1 MTASDPRDPAQA
13 SAAARDKA
21 LESRAADL
29 RNHMLGEWAAGLMG
43 LDNPKAYAAAVS
55 RSQAEQPR
63 DEDVHRKVSHDLTD
77 SGLASAA
84 AEVWAKMDEFLAQAR
99 ARLAGEGPDRGRAG

>member
-1 MTASDPRDPAQA
+1 MSASDPRDPAHG
-13 SAAARDKA
+13 SAAERDKA
-21 LESRAADL
+21 IEARAAEL

-43 LDNPKAYAAAVS
+43 LESPAAYAAAVS
-55 RSQAEQPR
+55 RSQAGKPR

-84 AEVWAKMDEFLAQAR
+84 AEVWAKMDEFLALAR
-99 ARLAGEGPDRGRAG
+99 ARLAGEGGEAR

>member
-1 MTASDPRDPAQA
+1 MSSSDPHDPAPM

-21 LESRAADL
+21 LEARAADL

-43 LDNPKAYAAAVS
+43 LDNAEGYAAAVS
-55 RSQAEQPR
+55 RSQSEQPR

-84 AEVWAKMDEFLAQAR
+84 AEVWAKMDELMALAR
-99 ARLAGEGPDRGRAG
+99 ARLAATDGGAG